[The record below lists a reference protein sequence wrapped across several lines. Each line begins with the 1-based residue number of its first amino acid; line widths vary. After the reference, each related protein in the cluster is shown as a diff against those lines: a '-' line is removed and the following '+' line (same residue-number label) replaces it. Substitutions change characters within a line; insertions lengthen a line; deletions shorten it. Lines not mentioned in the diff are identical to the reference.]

1 MQKSRFYHAKPT
13 LLQCKTIG
21 FVKCWCIGGY
31 AIVVSVK
38 NVYSLVAC
46 SAYIIRY
53 RGERVEAR
61 KSDFCLEG
69 LSCGSDVLLVFHC
82 LCILMA
88 KFGLSPLWNIENS
101 YCCVDFDIKTY
112 YDFIYIYIFENLIEK
127 SKHFGKIFFFI
138 LPVLELN
145 VLFISL
151 LENMVCFIFFIHLHV
166 ILILLIDDM
175 LLLFF
180 ILFGCL

>member
-1 MQKSRFYHAKPT
+1 MQDNRFCKVLVQRWLYDYCGCEKC
-13 LLQCKTIG
+13 LQLRG
-21 FVKCWCIGGY
+21 VFR
-31 AIVVSVK
+31 
-38 NVYSLVAC
+38 L
-46 SAYIIRY
+46 YIIRY
-53 RGERVEAR
+53 RSERVEAR

-151 LENMVCFIFFIHLHV
+151 LENMVCFIFSIHLHV